1 MKKLLLSVFAVAAL
15 SMTTQAQTEK
25 GKFMLGG
32 NLAFDS
38 QKSDADNS
46 KANTSFEI
54 VPNVGYFVSDNVAI
68 GTGIG
73 YSYDKKIG
81 TSKNEAFVV
90 SPFGRYYT
98 NVSDR
103 FKFFGQL
110 SVPMEFGSTH
120 AVNADGDKG
129 AKLGK
134 STQIGVAVSP
144 GFAFFPSKKVG
155 IEFALNGLN
164 YTNYRVKDGD
174 DNDVKGAGYDRVS
187 FGTNFFAPKLGIQFH
202 F

>member
-1 MKKLLLSVFAVAAL
+1 MKKLLLSIFAVAAL
-15 SMTTQAQTEK
+15 GFSTQAQTEK
-25 GKFMLGG
+25 GKIMLGG

-38 QKSDADNS
+38 QKSDAANS

-54 VPNVGYFVSDNVAI
+54 VPSVGYFVSDNIAV

-73 YSYDKKIG
+73 YSYDKNIG
-81 TSKNEAFVV
+81 TTKNEAFVV

-98 NVSDR
+98 NISEQ

-110 SVPMEFGSTH
+110 AVPMQFGSAH
-120 AVNADGDKG
+120 AVDAQGDEG

-134 STQIGVAVSP
+134 STQIGVALSP
-144 GFAFFPSKKVG
+144 GFAFFPTKKIG
-155 IEFALNGLN
+155 IELALNGLS
-164 YTNYRVKDGD
+164 YTNYRVEDANE
-174 DNDVKGAGYDRVS
+174 NDVKGAGYDNVS

>member
-1 MKKLLLSVFAVAAL
+1 MKKLLFSIFAVAAMGV
-15 SMTTQAQTEK
+15 STQAQTEK
-25 GKFMLGG
+25 GTIMLGG
-32 NLAFDS
+32 NLAFES
-38 QKSDADNS
+38 QKSDADNA

-54 VPNVGYFVSDNVAI
+54 VPNVGYFVADNMAL

-73 YSYDKKIG
+73 YSYDKRVG
-81 TSKNEAFVV
+81 TFKNEAFVV
-90 SPFGRYYT
+90 SPFGRYYA
-98 NVSDR
+98 NVSDQ

-110 SVPMEFGSTH
+110 AVPMEFGSTH
-120 AVNADGDKG
+120 AVNAQGDEG

-134 STQIGVAVSP
+134 STQIGVALSP

-155 IEFALNGLN
+155 IELALNGLS
-164 YTNYRVKDGD
+164 YTNLRVKDAD
-174 DNDVKGAGYDRVS
+174 DRTVKGSGYDNVS